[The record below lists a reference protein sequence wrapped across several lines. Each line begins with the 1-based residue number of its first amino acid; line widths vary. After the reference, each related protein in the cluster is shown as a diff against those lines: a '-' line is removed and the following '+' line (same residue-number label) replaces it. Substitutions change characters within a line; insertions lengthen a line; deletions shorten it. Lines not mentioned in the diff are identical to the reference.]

1 MISFSKFISL
11 KEALSLDDPLAQSIL
26 KIKNRDTKEI
36 KFEFTLNN
44 DKYEINIYIT
54 PTIFRI
60 NNQTQLGELNL
71 MEIYL
76 SINGKYNLTNQS
88 GMQANTVYNMLLNAM
103 KQSHDY
109 FGENNIHG
117 YEFSGA
123 NYKQDIMYDKLMEKF
138 APNLITWSTYGTY
151 LKPETIQRLKDKN
164 PDLIDKINEKI
175 HRSTLDRQRSLQ
187 QRKEYK
193 NQQRSLLRRQQL

>member
-1 MISFSKFISL
+1 MISFHQFINL
-11 KEALSLDDPLAQSIL
+11 KEALSLDDPLAQSTL
-26 KIKNRDTKEI
+26 KIKNKNKKNI
-36 KFEFTLNN
+36 IFEFKLNEDYYKIDIYN
-44 DKYEINIYIT
+44 EPEIINIE
-54 PTIFRI
+54 
-60 NNQTQLGELNL
+60 NTQISTLNL
-71 MEIYL
+71 MKIYL
-76 SINGKYNLTNQS
+76 ELNGSFRLTNQS
-88 GMQANTVYNMLLNAM
+88 GMKANIIYNMLLNAI
-103 KQSHDY
+103 KQAHDH
-109 FGENNIHG
+109 FGENNVHG

>member
-1 MISFSKFISL
+1 MISFHQFINL
-11 KEALSLDDPLAQSIL
+11 KEALSLDDPLAQSTL
-26 KIKNRDTKEI
+26 KIKYKNKKNI
-36 KFEFTLNN
+36 IFEFKLNEDYYKIDIYN
-44 DKYEINIYIT
+44 EPEIINIE
-54 PTIFRI
+54 
-60 NNQTQLGELNL
+60 NTQISTLNL
-71 MEIYL
+71 MKIYL
-76 SINGKYNLTNQS
+76 ELNGSFRLTNQS
-88 GMQANTVYNMLLNAM
+88 GMKANIIYNMLLNAI
-103 KQSHDY
+103 KQAHDH
-109 FGENNIHG
+109 FGENNVHG